1 MGSRAQIEPGSAP
14 SRHSPGMKILV
25 TTGPAHPL
33 YFPIVPLA
41 WALRAAGH
49 QVIVATPENFGE
61 TVHQSGLPSVP
72 VGGTVQMAQV
82 MGTDRDG
89 NRVQVPATDEEMAA
103 GIGHG
108 FGRLGAR
115 VIDDTC
121 ELVRQWRPDVIL
133 TEGYSV
139 TVAAAA
145 AALYDVPWIRH
156 TVGPG
161 DLDVDRW
168 SAAELAPE
176 LAGLGVTDLPAPALV
191 VDNCPPLLADPP
203 ADAQLLRYVPYG
215 EPTAVPA
222 WVFAE
227 RTRPRVLVTLGSVQ
241 PAIGG
246 LPMLQQII
254 TALGTLPADLI
265 VAVADFLLPQL
276 GQLPDSVV
284 AAGWQSLTGVLPGCD
299 LAVHHG
305 GPGTMMACLN
315 EGLPQVIVPGR
326 GKPLAAIDRLAAF
339 GAVTQIA
346 PPALTP
352 ESVTSACQELLD
364 DPSYGKRA
372 VEVRDRIAELPSPP
386 EVVRRIE
393 DVLAGRRS

>member
-1 MGSRAQIEPGSAP
+1 MGDQARIEPRSAP
-14 SRHSPGMKILV
+14 VRHSPGMKILV

-61 TVHQSGLPSVP
+61 TVHQSGLPSVT
-72 VGGTVQMAQV
+72 VGGSVQMAQV

-103 GIGHG
+103 GVGRG

-121 ELVRQWRPDVIL
+121 DLVRQWRPDVIL

-139 TVAAAA
+139 AVAAAA
-145 AALYDVPWIRH
+145 SALYDVPWIRH

-161 DLDVDRW
+161 DLEVDRW
-168 SAAELAPE
+168 AAAELAAE
-176 LAGLGVTDLPAPALV
+176 FTRLGVTDLPAPAMV
-191 VDNCPPLLADPP
+191 VDNCPPLMADEPT
-203 ADAQLLRYVPYG
+203 DAQLMRYVPYG
-215 EPTAVPA
+215 EPTDVPEWA
-222 WVFAE
+222 FAE

-276 GQLPDSVV
+276 GTLPDSVV

-299 LAVHHG
+299 IAVHHG
-305 GPGTMMACLN
+305 GPGTMMACLSQ
-315 EGLPQVIVPGR
+315 GAPQVIVPGR

-352 ESVTSACQELLD
+352 QSMTQACQELLD
-364 DPSYGKRA
+364 DSRYGKRA
-372 VEVRDRIAELPSPP
+372 LEVRDQIAELPSPSD
-386 EVVRRIE
+386 VVRRIE
-393 DVLAGRRS
+393 DMLAGRRG